1 MAERRLRILAADDE
15 PVMRDFFAKVLPHL
29 GYEVVGL
36 AADGL
41 ELVEQCRETN
51 PDLVITDIVMPNLD
65 GVEALKVVGRE
76 HPVPGIIVSAHHDDE
91 LVRRALHEQ
100 VLAYLVKPITTE
112 DLQPAITLAMQR
124 FREFEALRGQA
135 EDLKQALEDRKT
147 LERAKGI
154 LMARTGLSEPDAF
167 RRLQLLSSTQN
178 RKMVD
183 VARMIVAADQA
194 FAPVLPEETAS

>member
-1 MAERRLRILAADDE
+1 
-15 PVMRDFFAKVLPHL
+15 MRDFFAKVLAHL
-29 GYEVVGL
+29 GHDVVAV

-41 ELVEQCRETN
+41 ELVERCRETT

-65 GVEALKVVGRE
+65 GLEALKMIGQER
-76 HPVPGIIVSAHHDDE
+76 PVPGIIVSAHHDNE

-100 VLAYLVKPITTE
+100 VLAYLVKPITIE
-112 DLQPAITLAMQR
+112 DLQPAIALAMQR
-124 FREFEALRGQA
+124 YREFEALRAQA
-135 EDLKQALEDRKT
+135 ENLKQALEDRKL

-183 VARMIVAADQA
+183 VARMIVTADEA
-194 FAPVLPEETAS
+194 FAPARPEEAAS